1 MPSESDDDL
10 LPGVPALDGGGEE
23 GGPLPGLDEE
33 DADLAGDELVGLDAE
48 VGTGEDTDD
57 DLGGDEAGSWTTD
70 ADDAG
75 EIDDGEEDFGAEES
89 GWTDDA
95 TTSVEDDGEFD
106 DPELASLAADRGEEG
121 IDEGPPEE
129 GTDDALDGPLSDAL
143 ARETLAADD
152 GTTELAFL
160 EEAGLSWSDDLA
172 ESRSLASF
180 GLAPGVSLDVA
191 YLGLS
196 VDAAMCV
203 SSEAGRVL
211 AGGAHGLYQSCDDR
225 LLVLWAD
232 ESESEGVTTI
242 VCDRSDRNRIAIG
255 TLRAGVRI
263 SRDGG
268 ITFDSANGWNRQARD
283 IEVALFVAGEP
294 TATGTRLW
302 ARTRSGA
309 LFRSDDFGS
318 TWSSP
323 VLLTGVRAFAVDPEG
338 GGVAAVVASRGAVH
352 IARSHDGGA
361 AWSMQAASMVP
372 GLALAGSGELAL
384 ATLGR
389 VVVLAHPDDPAGV
402 HVSHDGGATWTSDT
416 SLRGACALALVR
428 EENDVVVYAG
438 VFAPGEDRC
447 VVVRRGP
454 EDASSLILDVAAE
467 RRVRSL
473 DALGDPDGDQR
484 IFAIEARAEAGT
496 THIFAATGAG
506 LFRVVR
512 SHTAS

>member
-33 DADLAGDELVGLDAE
+33 DADPAGDELVGLDAE
-48 VGTGEDTDD
+48 AGTGEDTDD

-75 EIDDGEEDFGAEES
+75 EIDDGEEDFGSEES

-95 TTSVEDDGEFD
+95 TTNVEDEEAFD
-106 DPELASLAADRGEEG
+106 DLEGASLVPDRGEEG
-121 IDEGPPEE
+121 VEECPAEE
-129 GTDDALDGPLSDAL
+129 GADDALDGPLSNAFERDNRA
-143 ARETLAADD
+143 TDD
-152 GTTELAFL
+152 DTNEFAFL
-160 EEAGLSWSDDLA
+160 EEAPSPWGDDSA
-172 ESRSLASF
+172 ESRSLTSF
-180 GLAPGVSLDVA
+180 GLAPGVSLDVDH
-191 YLGLS
+191 LGPS

-211 AGGAHGLYQSCDDR
+211 AGGTHGLYQSCDDR

-232 ESESEGVTTI
+232 EGESEGVTTV

-255 TLRAGVRI
+255 TRLAGVRI

-268 ITFDSANGWNRQARD
+268 ITFDSANGWNRLARD
-283 IEVALFVAGEP
+283 VEVALFVAGEP
-294 TATGTRLW
+294 TADRVRLW

-384 ATLGR
+384 ATLGH

-402 HVSHDGGATWTSDT
+402 HISHDGGATWTSDT

-428 EENDVVVYAG
+428 EENDVVLYAG
-438 VFAPGEDRC
+438 LFAPGEDRG
-447 VVVRRGP
+447 VVVRCGP
-454 EDASSLILDVAAE
+454 EDVSSLILDVAAE

-473 DALGDPDGDQR
+473 DALGDPDGDPR
-484 IFAIEARAEAGT
+484 IFAIEARAAAGT
-496 THIFAATGAG
+496 THIFVATGAG